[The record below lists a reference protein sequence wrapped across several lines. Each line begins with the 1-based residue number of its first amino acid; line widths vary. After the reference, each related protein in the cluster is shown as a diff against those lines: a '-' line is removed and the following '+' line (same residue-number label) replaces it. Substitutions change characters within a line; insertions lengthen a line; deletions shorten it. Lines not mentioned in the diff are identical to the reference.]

1 MTNQD
6 FNPLEEGERGESVV
20 IDLNEP
26 EEEKIAS
33 GGVPAGAKPPPVP
46 GPGSSPG
53 APAAPPQAGLE
64 ELKQQ
69 INAERAERA
78 RVTQVAQQIARER
91 DQAMAIAQ
99 EAERKG
105 VSTYELYNENQIKAT
120 QDQMEALSAQS
131 EQAMQDGD
139 FKRAATFNLKI
150 GRLGGA
156 LAVLERDQA
165 VLAQQ
170 REAQQP
176 RQQQQQ
182 PRQQQQPQQ
191 PAAPTDPFER
201 ALLGRSEATKGFLR
215 KHPEVV
221 RQDGTL
227 KRVVI
232 DAHDRALDEGY
243 QIDTPGYFEY
253 VEKSLMAQT
262 PRGEGGAGPSVPTVR
277 SQQGYSAPVARN
289 GGPGN
294 SGGGAGGGN
303 FVMTPKMRRL
313 AAEQGVPEKEWAQNY
328 VRLLAEG
335 RITPIS

>member
-1 MTNQD
+1 MAD
-6 FNPLEEGERGESVV
+6 EEGDSVV
-20 IDLNEP
+20 IDLNEEP
-26 EEEKIAS
+26 EGEKIA
-33 GGVPAGAKPPPVP
+33 PAGAKPPPVP
-46 GPGSSPG
+46 GPSSI
-53 APAAPPQAGLE
+53 PAAPQAGLE
-64 ELKQQ
+64 ELQQQ
-69 INAERAERA
+69 INAERAERT

-91 DQAMAIAQ
+91 DQAMAFAQ

-105 VSTYELYNENQIKAT
+105 VSTYELYNENQIRAT
-120 QDQMEALSAQS
+120 QDKMEALAAQA

-139 FKRAATFNLKI
+139 FKRATTFNLQI

-165 VLAQQ
+165 VLQQQ
-170 REAQQP
+170 REQQA
-176 RQQQQQ
+176 QQ

-191 PAAPTDPFER
+191 QPQPAAPTDPLER
-201 ALLGRSEATKGFLR
+201 AIMGRSEATKAFIR
-215 KHPEVV
+215 KHPDVV
-221 RQDGTL
+221 RSDGTL
-227 KRVVI
+227 KRNVI

-243 QIDTPGYFEY
+243 QVDTPGYFEY

-262 PRGEGGAGPSVPTVR
+262 PRGDGGGSPHVPR
-277 SQQGYSAPVARN
+277 QGYSAPVARN

>member
-1 MTNQD
+1 MANQD
-6 FNPLEEGERGESVV
+6 FNSPEEGDSVV

-26 EEEKIAS
+26 DDA
-33 GGVPAGAKPPPVP
+33 GGQDQKPVAAKPPPVP
-46 GPGSSPG
+46 GPSSAP
-53 APAAPPQAGLE
+53 PAAPQAGLE
-64 ELKQQ
+64 ELQKQ

-91 DQAMAIAQ
+91 DQAMALAQ

-120 QDQMEALSAQS
+120 QDQMEALSAQA

-139 FKRAATFNLKI
+139 FKRAATVNLKI

-170 REAQQP
+170 REQQQP
-176 RQQQQQ
+176 RQQQQPQQ

-201 ALLGRSEATKGFLR
+201 ALVGRSEATKGFLR

-227 KRVVI
+227 KRNVI

-243 QIDTPGYFEY
+243 QVDTPGYFEY

-262 PRGEGGAGPSVPTVR
+262 PKGDGGGSPHVPR

-294 SGGGAGGGN
+294 SGGGAGGSN